1 MVTMITQKVNK
12 DKRIQTSRILRFHKV
27 MRDNEL

>member
-1 MVTMITQKVNK
+1 MLTMITQKGNK
-12 DKRIQTSRILRFHKV
+12 DKCIQTSQILRFHKV